1 VNPYPRS
8 GVGVAGE
15 WTNFMRSM
23 SRDPILE
30 SIRFEDS
37 TDSVALGDPTAVSAQ
52 VSTSTVSVTFF
63 LFSKTSFS

>member
-1 VNPYPRS
+1 
-8 GVGVAGE
+8 
-15 WTNFMRSM
+15 MRSM